1 MTAPKALLAAPWI
14 AALLAGAAFPQG
26 DGAAKAEWPQ
36 FRGPRRDGLSA
47 DTGLLKQWPAGGPP
61 LLWDAKGAGRGYASL
76 ALSGG
81 RVFTMGDGPSTA
93 DDKDEYVVCFNEADG
108 KPLWRAKLGP
118 AWNSGK
124 DDWQGSRATPTAD
137 GDLLFA
143 LSPHGV
149 LACLEAATGKER
161 WRKSL
166 PRDFGGKKGDS
177 WGYSES
183 PLVDGDRLV
192 CTPGGPRNTMVCLD
206 KKTGQTIWTAAVPE
220 DRGAGH
226 ASIVIAEVGTVR
238 VYVTTTA
245 GGALGVR
252 ASDGKVLWTYPIDR
266 TTAVIPTPIIRG
278 DLVFFTAGYGRGGA
292 LLRQVPAG
300 DGGVKVE
307 EVYGLNPDLTN
318 KHGGVVLVSDFLY
331 GDSDDRGSPWCAE
344 LATGRIRWKQRGSG
358 RGSAAVAYAD
368 GHLYVRYASGRMV
381 LIPASPDGCREVGGF
396 DVPHSGRRPSWAHPV
411 IAGGRLFLRE
421 DDHVLCYNLRAR

>member
-1 MTAPKALLAAPWI
+1 
-14 AALLAGAAFPQG
+14 
-26 DGAAKAEWPQ
+26 
-36 FRGPRRDGLSA
+36 
-47 DTGLLKQWPAGGPP
+47 
-61 LLWDAKGAGRGYASL
+61 
-76 ALSGG
+76 
-81 RVFTMGDGPSTA
+81 MGDGPSVA
-93 DDKDEYVVCFNEADG
+93 EDKDEYVLCFNEADG
-108 KPLWRAKLGP
+108 KFLWKAKLGP

-149 LACLEAATGKER
+149 LACLEAATGKEL
-161 WRKSL
+161 WRKNL
-166 PRDFGGKKGDS
+166 PRDFGGIKGDS

-183 PLVDGDRLV
+183 PLVDGDRLI
-192 CTPGGPRNTMVCLD
+192 CTPGGPRATLACLD
-206 KKTGQTIWTAAVPE
+206 KKTGRTIWTASVPE

-226 ASIVIAEVGTVR
+226 ASIVVAEIGSTR

-292 LLRQVPAG
+292 LLKQSASG
-300 DGGVKVE
+300 DGVKVE

-318 KHGGVVLVSDFLY
+318 KHGGVVLVGDFLY
-331 GDSDDRGSPWCAE
+331 GDSDDKGTPWCAE
-344 LATGRIRWKQRGSG
+344 LASGRIRWKQRGSG
-358 RGSAAVAYAD
+358 RGSASVTYAD
-368 GHLYVRYASGRMV
+368 GRLYVRYSSGRLV
-381 LIPASPDGCREVGGF
+381 LVPATPDGYREVGAF

-421 DDHVLCYNLRAR
+421 DDHILCYDLRAK

>member
-1 MTAPKALLAAPWI
+1 MTVSKLIAFAALAA
-14 AALLAGAAFPQG
+14 ALPAAFPRPQAG
-26 DGAAKAEWPQ
+26 SPAAAEWPQ
-36 FRGPRRDGLSA
+36 FRGPKRDGLSP
-47 DTGLLKQWPAGGPP
+47 DTGLLKQWPSGGPP
-61 LLWDAKGAGRGYASL
+61 LLWDAKGAGRGYASV

-81 RVFTMGDGPSTA
+81 RMFTMGDGPSVA
-93 DDKDEYVVCFNEADG
+93 DDKDEYVLCFNEADG
-108 KPLWRAKLGP
+108 KFLWKAKLGP

-149 LACLEAATGKER
+149 LACLEAATGKEL
-161 WRKSL
+161 WRKNL
-166 PRDFGGKKGDS
+166 PRDFGGKKGDG

-183 PLVDGDRLV
+183 PLVDGDRLI
-192 CTPGGPRNTMVCLD
+192 CTPGGPRATLVCLD
-206 KKTGQTIWTAAVPE
+206 KRTGRTVWTASVPE

-226 ASIVIAEVGTVR
+226 ASIVVAEIGSTR

-292 LLRQVPAG
+292 LLKQSASG
-300 DGGVKVE
+300 DGVKVE

-318 KHGGVVLVSDFLY
+318 KHGGVVLVGDFLY
-331 GDSDDRGSPWCAE
+331 GDSDDKGTPWCAE
-344 LATGRIRWKQRGSG
+344 LASGRIRWKQRGSG
-358 RGSAAVAYAD
+358 RGSASVTYAD
-368 GHLYVRYASGRMV
+368 GRLYVRYSSGRLALV
-381 LIPASPDGCREVGGF
+381 PATPDGYREVGTF

-421 DDHVLCYNLRAR
+421 DDHILCYDLRAK